1 MNSKLNEAGE
11 KLSVTQ
17 DLDHVN
23 IQQRL
28 VCALWLCLWSYPV
41 FLISQ
46 TSTVV
51 LMWTCCGL
59 IVILLVVGCSCFSIS
74 SCRVLSDLGRCSLT
88 SFLPEDR
95 NTLTVLHP
103 HFYLFAAHLYL

>member
-41 FLISQ
+41 YLISQ

-74 SCRVLSDLGRCSLT
+74 SCRVLSDLGRCSFT

>member
-41 FLISQ
+41 YLISQ

-51 LMWTCCGL
+51 FDVDMLWSDWNPSCCW
-59 IVILLVVGCSCFSIS
+59 VQ
-74 SCRVLSDLGRCSLT
+74 
-88 SFLPEDR
+88 
-95 NTLTVLHP
+95 
-103 HFYLFAAHLYL
+103 LF